1 MRALIIPIVVLS
13 LVVSL
18 AGLPMVSAMA
28 AEAAAPAEA
37 DRSGGAMAVDLVL
50 LRPLGLAATVLGGVL
65 YVVSL
70 PFSAAGGNADEARQK
85 LLEEPAGYTFQ
96 RPLGEL

>member
-1 MRALIIPIVVLS
+1 MRALIYSIVVLS
-13 LVVSL
+13 LVLCL
-18 AGLPMVSAMA
+18 AGLPMASALA
-28 AEAAAPAEA
+28 AETAGPADEG
-37 DRSGGAMAVDLVL
+37 RSGGAMAVDLVL

-70 PFSAAGGNADEARQK
+70 PFSAAGGNADEVRQK
-85 LLEEPAGYTFQ
+85 LVEEPAGYTFQ

>member
-1 MRALIIPIVVLS
+1 MRALIHSIVILS
-13 LVVSL
+13 LVICV
-18 AGLPMVSAMA
+18 AGLPVASASA
-28 AEAAAPAEA
+28 LEAAGPAEG

-85 LLEEPAGYTFQ
+85 LVEEPAGYTFQ
-96 RPLGEL
+96 RPLGEI

>member
-1 MRALIIPIVVLS
+1 MRTLIHSMVVLG
-13 LVVSL
+13 LVVCLS
-18 AGLPMVSAMA
+18 GLPMASALA
-28 AEAAAPAEA
+28 VETALPPEEG
-37 DRSGGAMAVDLVL
+37 RSGAAMAVDLVL

-85 LLEEPAGYTFQ
+85 LVEEPAGYTFQ
-96 RPLGEL
+96 RPLGEI